1 MDHWILWPVFV
12 LLNGSAAAISLVSG
26 TVVALSH
33 TELEDLRRRDAQA
46 AVSLERSRGDQ
57 GNTLAAFEVL
67 IAAFV
72 GMSALLGGILVGG
85 RFLPDALAGG
95 AQLAVA
101 ALAIVAVSFFM
112 AWLTVM
118 LPRKVGI
125 HFRVVLAPRIA
136 PTLSLVRGAASIL
149 RSFGKLHDSLA
160 PPVETGVDQ
169 ADADIGSLARAAA
182 REGEVLRDFW
192 LWRVDANGRLTQSIH
207 AQEARLTATE
217 DKDGKAFLRV
227 ALTEARMES
236 RAPSEANRNAPAAFA
251 MAKSTTFGFPAGTVF
266 QDGGV
271 IRKLR
276 WLTLAEL
283 LEAMEHGWQ
292 VTPATP
298 PAEVARSRMQASTQL
313 MSHLASAFSIF
324 TLSLLAVPLA
334 VRVGRSETF
343 VNAVVALLVALSY
356 YLLTE
361 MAKSVKDPA
370 FRPDLLV
377 WLPNLIVL
385 ALAVDPEHVR
395 RGVATRL
402 LAAEAR
408 AAIAPISAHLNV
420 PVARHPCDQA

>member
-33 TELEDLRRRDAQA
+33 AELEDLRRRDAKA

-136 PTLSLVRGAASIL
+136 PALSLVRGAASIL

-160 PPVETGVDQ
+160 PPAEFGVDQ

-182 REGEVLRDFW
+182 REGKITQAESNLVANAVRLDDIPVSQVLTPRPVVTALDADLTIADVLR
-192 LWRVDANGRLTQSIH
+192 LYPNVPHGRLPVWEKNPDRRRDLLKAAGEDRH
-207 AQEARLTATE
+207 ATKVRELM
-217 DKDGKAFLRV
+217 GKAHIVPENANLSD
-227 ALTEARMES
+227 ALHDLVRNHHQLAVVVDEFGAFAGVITLEDIFESLLGVEIYEKDDPHPDMRELARQRGHRLGRKGAGE
-236 RAPSEANRNAPAAFA
+236 APA
-251 MAKSTTFGFPAGTVF
+251 KPA
-266 QDGGV
+266 
-271 IRKLR
+271 
-276 WLTLAEL
+276 
-283 LEAMEHGWQ
+283 
-292 VTPATP
+292 P
-298 PAEVARSRMQASTQL
+298 
-313 MSHLASAFSIF
+313 
-324 TLSLLAVPLA
+324 
-334 VRVGRSETF
+334 
-343 VNAVVALLVALSY
+343 
-356 YLLTE
+356 
-361 MAKSVKDPA
+361 
-370 FRPDLLV
+370 
-377 WLPNLIVL
+377 
-385 ALAVDPEHVR
+385 
-395 RGVATRL
+395 
-402 LAAEAR
+402 
-408 AAIAPISAHLNV
+408 
-420 PVARHPCDQA
+420 